1 MGKIFLFLLLC
12 FAMPF
17 GCIMLPL
24 NRKVPISSFVQ
35 IYRILQIESC
45 VKNTACEPQELIS
58 LGSGTVFKTKKNN
71 SFILTASHVCHRE
84 LPEEVQEIISSYNI
98 KLKILD
104 YQNRKVDAEIF
115 TMNDDIPDKQAD
127 LCILK
132 IKGLRLPS
140 VSISRVPPRIGDKVI
155 AMAAPAGIYHPPI
168 VPIFSG
174 IYSGR
179 VDENTSLTTV
189 PALGGSSGA
198 AVLNERMEIIGVIY
212 AVSIAINNV
221 SLMTNHRETVE
232 FINKSMSKN

>member
-1 MGKIFLFLLLC
+1 MI
-12 FAMPF
+12 
-17 GCIMLPL
+17 
-24 NRKVPISSFVQ
+24 N
-35 IYRILQIESC
+35 
-45 VKNTACEPQELIS
+45 
-58 LGSGTVFKTKKNN
+58 
-71 SFILTASHVCHRE
+71 
-84 LPEEVQEIISSYNI
+84 SYNI

-104 YQNRKVDAEIF
+104 YQNRKVDAEII
-115 TMNDDIPDKQAD
+115 TMNDNIPDKQLD

-132 IKGLRLPS
+132 IKGVRLPIVP
-140 VSISRVPPRIGDKVI
+140 VSRFSPKIGDKVI

-174 IYSGR
+174 IYSGQI
-179 VDENTSLTTV
+179 DETTSLTTV

-232 FINKSMSKN
+232 FIDKSMSKN